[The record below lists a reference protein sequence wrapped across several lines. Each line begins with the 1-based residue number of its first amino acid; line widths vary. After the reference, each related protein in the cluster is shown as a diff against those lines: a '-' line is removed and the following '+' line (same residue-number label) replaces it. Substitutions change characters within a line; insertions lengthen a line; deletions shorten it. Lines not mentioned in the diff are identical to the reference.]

1 MDKAFQIS
9 NPCFLSDTFIFKE
22 KTFKIDG
29 KKEVSTVYITVNRD
43 GKIEGIRTMLEKR
56 LYRDLS
62 VLMDSSNL
70 KEASKRD
77 AMLLD
82 SIDDEMWYSKYRED
96 KRYYAGL
103 DEIWADIN
111 ARNKK
116 HE

>member
-1 MDKAFQIS
+1 MDKTFQIS

-82 SIDDEMWYSKYRED
+82 SIGDEMWYGKYRED